1 VALKKCEV
9 YAESV
14 EQHAPHDAP
23 TWKQITE
30 NSDIT
35 INPVFGE
42 ETSAFWFYGRLSPP
56 IEVPPFF
63 AQEIPISEHARIEI
77 VLEHLGIWAR
87 PGTRDCKQPG
97 EANQLAQSVVGAW
110 ALCAGQALEWSLD
123 GWIEATEAKLAGA
136 IMGHRTRP
144 GRDTSEL
151 SEDSEVSQRVRRA
164 AELAIRL
171 RRNQPYRLALRDIHI
186 AIGDDTDDSVFYAF
200 RAVENSVRAI
210 TGVNGNVEKG
220 DWARFHEA
228 LGWDA
233 RSGESLVKPLTD
245 ARTAVAHGDMDL
257 SNPLSKEK
265 RLELIG
271 LARSLVAKTLE
282 ADANVSTE
290 AGIELVECASS
301 TEGARDARRASA
313 FHRRK
318 SA

>member
-1 VALKKCEV
+1 MR
-9 YAESV
+9 
-14 EQHAPHDAP
+14 APA
-23 TWKQITE
+23 WKQITE
-30 NSDIT
+30 ISDIT
-35 INPVFGE
+35 IGPVFGE

-63 AQEIPISEHARIEI
+63 AQEIAVSEHARIEI

-87 PGTRDCKQPG
+87 PGARDCKQPG
-97 EANQLAQSVVGAW
+97 EANQLAQLVVGTW

-123 GWIEATEAKLAGA
+123 GWIEATEAQLAGA

-151 SEDSEVSQRVRRA
+151 SENSVVSQRVRRA

-200 RAVENSVRAI
+200 RAVENSARGI
-210 TGVNGNVEKG
+210 TGVSGNLEKG
-220 DWARFHEA
+220 DWASFHEA
-228 LGWDA
+228 LGGDA
-233 RSGESLVKPLTD
+233 QSGESLMKPLTD

-257 SNPLSKEK
+257 SNPLTRE
-265 RLELIG
+265 RRIELIQ

-282 ADANVSTE
+282 ADTDISTE
-290 AGIELVECASS
+290 AGIELFE
-301 TEGARDARRASA
+301 
-313 FHRRK
+313 
-318 SA
+318 